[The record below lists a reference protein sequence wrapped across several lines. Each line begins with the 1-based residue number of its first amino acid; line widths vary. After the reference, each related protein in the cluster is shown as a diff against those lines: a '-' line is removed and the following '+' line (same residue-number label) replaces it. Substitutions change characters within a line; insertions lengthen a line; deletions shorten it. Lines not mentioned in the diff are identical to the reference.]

1 MKRFDMQM
9 IQDSMLTPEDMESLD
24 ETLYAPK
31 EKERI
36 GRQILPIKSN
46 DPAWAESVAYKKYEA
61 EGSAK

>member
-31 EKERI
+31 EKERV

-46 DPAWAESVAYKKYEA
+46 DPAWAESVAYKKYEIRR
-61 EGSAK
+61 